1 MSDRSVVMIVD
12 DHDSLRRAARRL
24 IKSYGFAVDTF
35 FSAEDFLASGRL
47 DETACLVLDVHM
59 PGLSGLV
66 LQTRLN
72 VIGYH
77 ISIVFITA
85 FADDNTRAQAL
96 QHNAYGYL
104 AKPLDEDD
112 LLNSINGA
120 LRQSITTR
128 RQRASLFVNTRAP
141 NHLRKALTGRPV
153 RAKIRKCCARI
164 HERAIV
170 DADQFPLRLNLAVL
184 AQGEQL
190 PVRMPGLLQPHP
202 CNANATGG

>member
-1 MSDRSVVMIVD
+1 MPRP
-12 DHDSLRRAARRL
+12 RRTHA
-24 IKSYGFAVDTF
+24 
-35 FSAEDFLASGRL
+35 
-47 DETACLVLDVHM
+47 
-59 PGLSGLV
+59 GLSGLV

-77 ISIVFITA
+77 IPIVFITA

-128 RQRASLFVNTRAP
+128 RQ
-141 NHLRKALTGRPV
+141 
-153 RAKIRKCCARI
+153 
-164 HERAIV
+164 
-170 DADQFPLRLNLAVL
+170 
-184 AQGEQL
+184 
-190 PVRMPGLLQPHP
+190 
-202 CNANATGG
+202 